1 MVLVISIQDSPQEAY
16 IDLGTAKA
24 VQLPHSLSHIDMDK
38 FLENEPVDGALASST
53 PVDGLEQST
62 ETITNNQS
70 RRKKSKKVRKRDD
83 LQFVE

>member
-1 MVLVISIQDSPQEAY
+1 
-16 IDLGTAKA
+16 
-24 VQLPHSLSHIDMDK
+24 MDK

-83 LQFVE
+83 L